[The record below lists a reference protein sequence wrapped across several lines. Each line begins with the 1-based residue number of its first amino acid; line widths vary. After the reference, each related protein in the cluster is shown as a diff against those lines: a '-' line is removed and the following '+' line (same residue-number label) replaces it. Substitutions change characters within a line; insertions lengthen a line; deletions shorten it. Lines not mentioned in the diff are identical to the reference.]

1 MLYRPDLLDA
11 GILRE
16 LQHPASRWNV
26 RKSFARIAKR
36 LQVDEETVRR
46 RVDRMETLG
55 VIQGWT
61 IVLNPHLLEKDCVG
75 VYVELPFGADKR
87 ELIGR
92 LSAVEGVIALHYFHN
107 DSLLVFADYPSGLSC
122 DGMVAEIEGL
132 AGARRTMVL
141 ESKFPHFGLV
151 MTATDWLILRSLR
164 NGARRKLGA
173 LAREARVS
181 AKTLNRRMERLVEG
195 HAFYLEVKLDFQ
207 KMAGLSYMLVVHYGD
222 RSWKGQTDTVIVE
235 RLGEAYQWSDTR
247 SDPDYS
253 LFSAFSGNFG
263 EAEQFRQW
271 VGTLNGIADVR
282 MGVEQDRLAMG
293 SWIDEVIQARSKSAP
308 TAKELVAAARWVP
321 TPPPA
326 VEIPGIRRAVETWWT
341 GSLVEG
347 RNVRVRIDADLCMG
361 SASCVAMAP
370 KVFRLDWA
378 KKRSSGVEPA
388 PLEVLKSK
396 GTEPEALFLAAQSCP
411 YGVILIEDADTGEQL
426 YP

>member
-1 MLYRPDLLDA
+1 MYRPDRLDA

-16 LQHPASRWNV
+16 LQNPASRWNV

-46 RVDRMETLG
+46 RVDRMEALG

-61 IVLNPHLLEKDCVG
+61 IVPNPHLLEKDSVG
-75 VYVELPFGADKR
+75 VYVELPPGTDKR
-87 ELIGR
+87 ELIGK
-92 LSAVEGVIALHYFHN
+92 LSAVEGVTALHYFHN
-107 DSLLVFADYPSGLSC
+107 DSLLVFADYPAGQSYE
-122 DGMVAEIEGL
+122 GMVVEIEGL
-132 AGARRTMVL
+132 MGAKRTMIL
-141 ESKFPHFGLV
+141 ESRFPSFGLV

-164 NGARRKLGA
+164 NGARRKLGV
-173 LAREARVS
+173 LAREARIS

-195 HAFYLEVKLDFQ
+195 RAFYLDVKMDFQ
-207 KMAGLSYMLVVHYGD
+207 KMAGLAYMLVVHYGD
-222 RSWKGQTDTVIVE
+222 RSWKDQVDAVVVE

-247 SDPDYS
+247 SDPNYS

-271 VGTLNGIADVR
+271 VGTLNGISDVR
-282 MGVEQDRLAMG
+282 MGVEQDRLTMG

-321 TPPPA
+321 APTPPI
-326 VEIPGIRRAVETWWT
+326 EIPGLRKAMDSWWT

-347 RNVRVRIDADLCMG
+347 RTVRVRIDADVCLG

-388 PLEVLKSK
+388 PLEVLKSR

-411 YGVILIEDADTGEQL
+411 YGVIQIEDADTGEQL